1 MDQKY
6 CAKGRCRLDRVI
18 HVMMIDMLGK
28 DVPSAMFG
36 VIKKGAEKILGTRLH
51 IIMVRVDKTKYF
63 QRTLKNHSKLDSKK
77 KHSMFGFGFPKDT
90 KNKRLLRSP
99 WYDRYDKVPDLI
111 RSCRSKSL
119 QRPLDPF
126 LVSWLLAQEF
136 DNCPPNVN
144 LISYSWMKKWK
155 QLFWRRRH

>member
-1 MDQKY
+1 MDKKY

-77 KHSMFGFGFPKDT
+77 KTFYVRVRVS
-90 KNKRLLRSP
+90 KRYKKQEVVALA
-99 WYDRYDKVPDLI
+99 
-111 RSCRSKSL
+111 
-119 QRPLDPF
+119 
-126 LVSWLLAQEF
+126 LV
-136 DNCPPNVN
+136 
-144 LISYSWMKKWK
+144 
-155 QLFWRRRH
+155 